1 MCFRIIKHFYYFELD
16 ILCFLELKADNNNL
30 CTGAFQII
38 QTVSIG
44 QTVRLVPVIYSYRL
58 VIDSQQEDTHL
69 SDLNKLMNT
78 FTP

>member
-16 ILCFLELKADNNNL
+16 ILCFLELEADNNNL
-30 CTGAFQII
+30 CTAAFQII
-38 QTVSIG
+38 QTVCIG

-58 VIDSQQEDTHL
+58 VIDSQQEDNHL

>member
-30 CTGAFQII
+30 CTTAFQII
-38 QTVSIG
+38 QTVCIG
-44 QTVRLVPVIYSYRL
+44 QTVRFVPVIYSYRL
-58 VIDSQQEDTHL
+58 VIDSQKEDNHL